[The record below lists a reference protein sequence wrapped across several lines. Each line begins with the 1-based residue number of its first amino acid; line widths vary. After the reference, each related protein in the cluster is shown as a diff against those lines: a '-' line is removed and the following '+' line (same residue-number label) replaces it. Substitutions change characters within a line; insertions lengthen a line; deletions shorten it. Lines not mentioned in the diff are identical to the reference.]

1 MESIRDK
8 TILFDARHI
17 SNQYS
22 GLGRY
27 TFSILVTLLS
37 KSSLYKKLKII
48 LQKNSDDLNT
58 LSIKE
63 LVKTNSSVELIE
75 VKSKNFSLAH
85 HIFLPLKF
93 LFIKHD
99 LYFYPHFDLPFFY
112 FKKSIF
118 VVHDLKYLKLE
129 NQISSFIK
137 SKKKLFKNIIR
148 FNIYKRNTTCICVSN
163 STKNDVKEIIK
174 KPFHSK
180 LKVVYEDSFIKD
192 LSGLEIRPA
201 IINLINQLT
210 KFVFYIGDRRPH
222 KNLKRTIDIINI
234 LNYELNFNCT
244 FVIAGSE
251 RNFDFNLEEHILEN
265 KNVLAIG
272 TVNDKELELLYENMS
287 ALLYLSKYEG
297 FGLPILEAAKY
308 NKKIITSNISSIPE
322 VCPSSALML
331 DINQNDYLLAKQ
343 ILEYLK
349 CENIDLNHT
358 EHLSK
363 FSWSNSVDDIFR

>member
-27 TFSILVTLLS
+27 TFSILVTLLF

-48 LQKNSDDLNT
+48 LQKDSDDLNT

-85 HIFLPLKF
+85 HILLPLKL
-93 LFIKHD
+93 LFIKHE
-99 LYFYPHFDLPFFY
+99 LYFYPHFDLPSFY

-118 VVHDLKYLKLE
+118 VIHDLKYLKLE

-137 SKKKLFKNIIR
+137 PKKFLFKNIIR

-163 STKNDVKEIIK
+163 STRNDVKEIINNK
-174 KPFHSK
+174 LYSK
-180 LKVVYEDSFIKD
+180 LKVVYEDTFIKE
-192 LSGLEIRPA
+192 LSNLEVRPTIKN
-201 IINLINQLT
+201 IIEQFP
-210 KFVFYIGDRRPH
+210 KFLFYIGDRRPH
-222 KNLKRTIDIINI
+222 KNLKKTINIINI
-234 LNYELNFNCT
+234 LNQELNYPCT

-251 RNFDFNLEEHILEN
+251 NNFDFNLDEYILEN
-265 KNVLAIG
+265 ENVMAIG

-308 NKKIITSNISSIPE
+308 NKKIVTSNISSIPE
-322 VCPSSALML
+322 VCPASALML
-331 DINQNDYLLAKQ
+331 DINQDEYILAKH
-343 ILEYLK
+343 IFEYLK
-349 CENIDLNHT
+349 CENIDLNHK

-363 FSWSNSVDDIFR
+363 FSWSNSVDEIFR